1 MLDPVIIGPAT
12 LYCGDCREILPTIGR
27 VSHVFADPP
36 LEKEA
41 HTATRRTQA
50 SIKSGAPDELDF
62 DAIDEATRSFVAQ
75 WAADNCD
82 GWALWF
88 CQIEAVSAWRDA
100 TEAAGAKYKRA
111 CIWVKPDSSP
121 QFNGRGPAQGS
132 ASIVASW
139 NGTGPSGGNAGGT
152 RGVYTHLVNNAER
165 HGVHKTEKPRRLMSE
180 LIADFSKP
188 DDLVCDPFMG
198 SGTTGVAAMREGR
211 RFVGIEMNPKY
222 FDIACKRIED
232 AQRQGD
238 LFLGEAAA

>member
-1 MLDPVIIGPAT
+1 VVEWVEIGNAR
-12 LYCGDCREILPTIGR
+12 LALGDCRDILPTLGR

-36 LEKEA
+36 FEKEA
-41 HTATRRTQA
+41 HTAMRRTQA
-50 SIKSGAPDELDF
+50 SIKSGEKDELDF

-75 WAADNCD
+75 WAANNCD

-121 QFNGRGPAQGS
+121 QFNGQGPAQGYE
-132 ASIVASW
+132 SIVASW
-139 NGTGPSGGNAGGT
+139 NGAGHSVWNAGGK
-152 RGVYTHLVNNAER
+152 RGVYTHLVNNRER
-165 HGVHKTEKPRRLMSE
+165 HGVHKTEKPRRLMTE

-188 DDLVCDPFMG
+188 GDTILDCFMG
-198 SGTTGVAAMREGR
+198 SGTTGVSAVMADRK
-211 RFVGIEMNPKY
+211 FIGIEMNPLY

-238 LFLGEAAA
+238 FFVESAA